1 MKKLAFKDGYAI
13 IVKGIQESASE
24 YGTDSK
30 YNIEVVFRTAVGI
43 KRFAEYAGSW
53 VMDRDTKKYLLERK
67 KNSKQVSF
75 HARRVPLENLPT
87 ETHPFWYE
95 KTGVGFFYEN
105 HYTGEHF
112 STVIPTTRD
121 GLKNKKKEREFLD
134 LYKNAMTG
142 SCAGG
147 QSFKD
152 VADSYACEK
161 NVISSRY

>member
-67 KNSKQVSF
+67 KIPNRYHSMHAGFRSKTCRPKHTRSGMKKRGLGSFTRTITQVNIF
-75 HARRVPLENLPT
+75 QPLSPQQG
-87 ETHPFWYE
+87 
-95 KTGVGFFYEN
+95 TG
-105 HYTGEHF
+105 
-112 STVIPTTRD
+112 
-121 GLKNKKKEREFLD
+121 
-134 LYKNAMTG
+134 
-142 SCAGG
+142 
-147 QSFKD
+147 
-152 VADSYACEK
+152 
-161 NVISSRY
+161 